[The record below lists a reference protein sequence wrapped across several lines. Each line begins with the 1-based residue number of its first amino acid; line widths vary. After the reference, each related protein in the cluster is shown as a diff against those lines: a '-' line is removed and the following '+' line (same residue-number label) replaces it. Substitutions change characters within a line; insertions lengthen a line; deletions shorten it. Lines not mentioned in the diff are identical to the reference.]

1 MPKVG
6 FIFTIREKSNRH
18 GIHKILRKTVNYFKE
33 IMLRKKG
40 NYCMISITEWFESFG
55 QEMC

>member
-6 FIFTIREKSNRH
+6 FIFTRREKSNRH
-18 GIHKILRKTVNYFKE
+18 GIHKILRKTVKYFKE

-40 NYCMISITEWFESFG
+40 NYCMIRTSELH
-55 QEMC
+55 